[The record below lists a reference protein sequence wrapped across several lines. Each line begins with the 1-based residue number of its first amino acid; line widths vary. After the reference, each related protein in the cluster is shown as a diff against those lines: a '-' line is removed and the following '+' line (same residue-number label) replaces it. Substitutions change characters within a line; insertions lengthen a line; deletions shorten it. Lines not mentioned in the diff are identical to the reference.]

1 MSRGGGS
8 SSTTVVNTPAPR
20 SQEEV
25 LADQLRLKEMQRQ
38 NDLAEALLPNQRAL
52 IDQQR
57 ALIEYQMANQ
67 GKINDYQ
74 DSQLK
79 LANLQIQG
87 AIRDAAMQEQLA
99 PMQLQFLQ
107 SQNAL
112 ALQQIES
119 SSKTMAFNDENNK
132 YLLEQARD
140 AHNRLV
146 ARQKAYSPEE
156 EATAAA
162 EEARRATR
170 MGALSEEAANIQLE
184 ALKRNGKPTDEQ
196 AAFLNQAYD
205 AAQKTGESDIS
216 RYLQETLRTITEQ
229 TANASGMRATDTPIL
244 RLSERAGE
252 EAARAQG
259 DLATDIAGKKAAAMV
274 SAGMGLQQLQGA
286 GAANLQ
292 SLAGTQAQAYNQVLS
307 AQAAANRAT
316 AFSMP
321 QSVGFAMPQ
330 QGGNANLSFMNP
342 AGQVQL
348 NPNSLG
354 LQVGISHQGGTQQTN
369 GRTSQWGVN
378 FGDVA
383 KAAAGVG
390 QMIAMSDS
398 RLKESIV
405 PMGKT
410 AGGATLHSY
419 RYRGDNQVRVGV
431 MAQEVRR
438 IFPEAVVETPSGFLA
453 VDYSKVK

>member
-20 SQEEV
+20 SAEEV
-25 LADQLRLKEMQRQ
+25 QADQLRLAEMQRQ

-52 IDQQR
+52 IEQQR
-57 ALIEYQMANQ
+57 ALIDYQMKNQ
-67 GKINDYQ
+67 GKLDEYQ

-79 LANLQIQG
+79 LAQLQIQ
-87 AIRDAAMQEQLA
+87 ASIRDQAMQEQLA

-107 SQNAL
+107 SQNQL
-112 ALQQIES
+112 AIQQIES
-119 SSKTMAFNDENNK
+119 TKQTMAFNDENNK
-132 YLLEQARD
+132 YILENARD

-156 EATAAA
+156 EANAAA
-162 EEARRATR
+162 EEARRASR

-216 RYLQETLRTITEQ
+216 RYLQQTLRTINEE
-229 TANASGMRATDTPIL
+229 TAQAAGLRSTDSPTL

-292 SLAGTQAQAYNQVLS
+292 SLAGTQAQAYNQVLA
-307 AQAAANRAT
+307 AQAANNRNV
-316 AFSMP
+316 AFNMP
-321 QSVGFAMPQ
+321 QPTGFAMPQ
-330 QGGNANLSFMNP
+330 AGGNANISFMNP

-354 LQVGISHQGGTQQTN
+354 LQVGISHQGGTKQTN

-378 FGDVA
+378 LADAGKVA
-383 KAAAGVG
+383 SGIGSMMAL
-390 QMIAMSDS
+390 SDARAKDS
-398 RLKESIV
+398 VV

-410 AGGATLHSY
+410 KGGAALYSY
-419 RYRGDNQVRVGV
+419 HYKGDKQVRIGV

-438 IFPEAVVETPSGFLA
+438 IFPDAVVETPSGFLA
-453 VDYSKVK
+453 VDYAKVK